1 MTGPSDPLRGHP
13 ARPRVRSLQ
22 RSPPGAAHPPPAPR
36 DERTDVELEREHHTP
51 RAELREGADA
61 VPSQAADR
69 TARSRRSASTRAR
82 PARRD
87 RQAPG
92 CVPRSEP
99 HPGIW
104 LMAARIDAFGGEWS
118 DGVCVAGALFDSRRV
133 RAAGLQFACSGMKC
147 PAPSSRRPCGLPTSV
162 LLPAPL
168 GTKEEL
174 ARAGRPPPGH
184 GRCSFDTHR
193 GTPARDTSGL
203 RRGAMQVSSAV
214 RIIRTGDVRSPATAP
229 ARVKT
234 PRGTRIARWYCP
246 ESHTTCRRRSEDA
259 REWPG

>member
-1 MTGPSDPLRGHP
+1 MARSVLVLSAARALGASSSKGVRRASAAFACAGWHSASRMHQSASGSMEQVLFSRSMSNRVTSAGDSGEVGGVWMTGPSDPLRGHP
-13 ARPRVRSLQ
+13 ARPRVQSLQ

-133 RAAGLQFACSGMKC
+133 RAAGLQF
-147 PAPSSRRPCGLPTSV
+147 
-162 LLPAPL
+162 
-168 GTKEEL
+168 
-174 ARAGRPPPGH
+174 
-184 GRCSFDTHR
+184 
-193 GTPARDTSGL
+193 
-203 RRGAMQVSSAV
+203 GAV
-214 RIIRTGDVRSPATAP
+214 G
-229 ARVKT
+229 
-234 PRGTRIARWYCP
+234 
-246 ESHTTCRRRSEDA
+246 
-259 REWPG
+259 